1 MDEKTYKSQYR
12 LPMLIA
18 NWLRS
23 KAATHFRSMNAEL
36 IAILH
41 AAMQQDEADKHRGED
56 RRG

>member
-1 MDEKTYKSQYR
+1 
-12 LPMLIA
+12 MLVA

-41 AAMQQDEADKHRGED
+41 AAMQQDEANKHPEDD
-56 RRG
+56 RRV

>member
-1 MDEKTYKSQYR
+1 MDDKTYKSQYR
-12 LPMLIA
+12 LPMLVA

-41 AAMQQDEADKHRGED
+41 AAMQQDEANRHPDDDKHV
-56 RRG
+56 